1 MNNAEQKANE
11 SILEETGFLAAEDR
25 KEEIRKQ
32 LNEQLATQSKSL
44 VAKLAEVMDAVQRVP
59 KLGENAFHRYKYA
72 TEADLTAAVRPELAK
87 RGLIMVPNVKRSTR
101 TPKERAEGSKA
112 SPMWVTDVEIDWTIR
127 DGETGESL
135 SFSMP
140 GCGEDTGDKG
150 LYKAITGSEKYAL
163 KNLFLIPTGDDPEK
177 DDARSAQ
184 APKTEPVR
192 KQSMSEHDEELKT
205 LPGAWKPG
213 ETGPQGTQSF
223 MGVLEEV
230 VQNTDKEQQVWTSGH
245 IDGRRFYT
253 KQLELG
259 KEMLRFLD
267 CDCEVVA
274 RPGKKPNDYQLLSIK

>member
-1 MNNAEQKANE
+1 
-11 SILEETGFLAAEDR
+11 
-25 KEEIRKQ
+25 
-32 LNEQLATQSKSL
+32 
-44 VAKLAEVMDAVQRVP
+44 
-59 KLGENAFHRYKYA
+59 
-72 TEADLTAAVRPELAK
+72 
-87 RGLIMVPNVKRSTR
+87 
-101 TPKERAEGSKA
+101 
-112 SPMWVTDVEIDWTIR
+112 MWITDVEIDWTIR

-163 KNLFLIPTGDDPEK
+163 KNIFLIPTGDDPEK
-177 DDARSAQ
+177 DDARPQ
-184 APKTEPVR
+184 APKSEPVR
-192 KQSMSEHDEELKT
+192 T
-205 LPGAWKPG
+205 LPRGGGSPVADTPAAWQPG

-223 MGVLEEV
+223 MGVLEDV
-230 VQNTDKEQQVWTSGH
+230 IQNTDKEQQVWTSGH

-259 KEMLRFLD
+259 TEMLRFLD

>member
-1 MNNAEQKANE
+1 MNNVEQKATEEHSRPELE
-11 SILEETGFLAAEDR
+11 S
-25 KEEIRKQ
+25 KV
-32 LNEQLATQSKSL
+32 ATQEIESKAKPKSL

-59 KLGENAFHRYKYA
+59 KLGENTFHRYKYA

-101 TPKERAEGSKA
+101 TPKERAEGSKG
-112 SPMWVTDVEIDWTIR
+112 SPMWITDVEIDWTIK

-140 GCGEDTGDKG
+140 GCGEDVGDKG

-177 DDARSAQ
+177 DDARPSGVAG
-184 APKTEPVR
+184 PKAEPVR
-192 KQSMSEHDEELKT
+192 T
-205 LPGAWKPG
+205 LPKGGGSPIPDTPAAWQPN